1 MDPTKLPGA
10 YGSAY
15 GPLMDPTELPG
26 VSSSAQEDQEDLSIP
41 RAAINKMIKDTVP
54 SFRVANDAR
63 DLITNCCTEF
73 IRLIATEAN
82 EICEKDQKKTI
93 SPEHVLSALDKSGF
107 AEYRQ
112 DAIAVLR
119 DCKEV
124 TAKRRRG
131 SMRLENLGIS
141 EEELLRQQQE
151 LFARAREAEKTNV
164 ESDWIKTQ
172 EALMLRHQEESL
184 DAGHNSSEKDNEDDD
199 DDYD

>member
-1 MDPTKLPGA
+1 MESVDI
-10 YGSAY
+10 
-15 GPLMDPTELPG
+15 PG
-26 VSSSAQEDQEDLSIP
+26 VSSTSGQEDTEDLSIP

-82 EICEKDQKKTI
+82 EICERDLKKTI
-93 SPEHVLSALDKSGF
+93 SPEHVLSAMDKVGF
-107 AEYRQ
+107 ADYRQ
-112 DAIAVLR
+112 EAVAVYR

-124 TAKRRRG
+124 AAKRRRG

-151 LFARAREAEKTNV
+151 LFARAREAEKTNI
-164 ESDWIKTQ
+164 ESDWLKTQ
-172 EALMLRHQEESL
+172 EALMLRDQETME
-184 DAGHNSSEKDNEDDD
+184 AGVNSSEKDNDDDD

>member
-1 MDPTKLPGA
+1 M
-10 YGSAY
+10 
-15 GPLMDPTELPG
+15 
-26 VSSSAQEDQEDLSIP
+26 
-41 RAAINKMIKDTVP
+41 P

-82 EICEKDQKKTI
+82 VICEHDQKKTI
-93 SPEHVLSALDKSGF
+93 SPDHVLSAMDKVGF

-112 DAIAVLR
+112 EAVAVLR

-124 TAKRRRG
+124 AAKRRKG

-151 LFARAREAEKTNV
+151 LFARAREAEKTNL
-164 ESDWIKTQ
+164 ETDWIRTQ
-172 EALMLRHQEESL
+172 EALMLRHQQQTDEQR
-184 DAGHNSSEKDNEDDD
+184 AQEKEGADDDDD

>member
-1 MDPTKLPGA
+1 MWMD
-10 YGSAY
+10 SV
-15 GPLMDPTELPG
+15 ELPG
-26 VSSSAQEDQEDLSIP
+26 VSATSPQEDTEDLNIP

-82 EICEKDQKKTI
+82 EICEHDQKKTI
-93 SPEHVLSALDKSGF
+93 SPEHVLTAMDKVGF
-107 AEYRQ
+107 ADYRQ
-112 DAIAVLR
+112 EAIAVYR

-151 LFARAREAEKTNV
+151 LFARAREAEKSTV

-172 EALMLRHQEESL
+172 EALMLRHQESL
-184 DAGHNSSEKDNEDDD
+184 DAAQNSSEKDNDDD
-199 DDYD
+199 DGDDYD

>member
-1 MDPTKLPGA
+1 M
-10 YGSAY
+10 
-15 GPLMDPTELPG
+15 
-26 VSSSAQEDQEDLSIP
+26 
-41 RAAINKMIKDTVP
+41 P

-82 EICEKDQKKTI
+82 EICERDQKKTI
-93 SPEHVLSALDKSGF
+93 SPEHALSAMDKVGF
-107 AEYRQ
+107 ASYRQ
-112 DAIAVLR
+112 EAIAVYR

-124 TAKRRRG
+124 AAKRRRG

-151 LFARAREAEKTNV
+151 LFARAREAEKTTA

-172 EALMLRHQEESL
+172 EALMLRHQETLEN
-184 DAGHNSSEKDNEDDD
+184 ARNSEKDNDEDDD

>member
-1 MDPTKLPGA
+1 M
-10 YGSAY
+10 
-15 GPLMDPTELPG
+15 
-26 VSSSAQEDQEDLSIP
+26 
-41 RAAINKMIKDTVP
+41 P

-73 IRLIATEAN
+73 IRLIATNAN

-93 SPEHVLSALDKSGF
+93 SAEHVLSAMEKVGF
-107 AEYRQ
+107 GDYRQ
-112 DAIAVLR
+112 EVIAVYR

-124 TAKRRRG
+124 AAKRRRG

-151 LFARAREAEKTNV
+151 LFARAREAEKTNI

-172 EALMLRHQEESL
+172 EALMLRREQETERE
-184 DAGHNSSEKDNEDDD
+184 NSRGKDDEDDDD

>member
-1 MDPTKLPGA
+1 MDPA
-10 YGSAY
+10 
-15 GPLMDPTELPG
+15 ELPG
-26 VSSSAQEDQEDLSIP
+26 VSSSAQEDTEDLSIP

-82 EICEKDQKKTI
+82 EICERDQKKTI

-107 AEYRQ
+107 SDYQQE
-112 DAIAVLR
+112 AIAVYR

-124 TAKRRRG
+124 AAKRRRG

-164 ESDWIKTQ
+164 ESDWVKTQ
-172 EALMLRHQEESL
+172 EALMLRHQESL
-184 DAGHNSSEKDNEDDD
+184 DAAQNSSEKDNDDD